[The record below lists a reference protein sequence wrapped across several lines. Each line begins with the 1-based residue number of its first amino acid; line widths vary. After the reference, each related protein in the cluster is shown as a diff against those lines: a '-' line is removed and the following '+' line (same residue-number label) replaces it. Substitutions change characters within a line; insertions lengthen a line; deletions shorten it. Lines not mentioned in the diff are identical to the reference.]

1 MAKKTTANKAVK
13 RTQRRLTQKEQ
24 YKEVVAKRPPK
35 KKSPEQLKLL
45 TNPEDTPK
53 NPLTWERLM
62 NWLADTGWVEGFI
75 RKKISPMDAHLIEDY
90 TQSLWVTLLE
100 TPKDRMMEIWYHGKG
115 AFVNYIK
122 AILGVQLRCFGN
134 VYRLNKH
141 FHHTHV
147 CLDDDQWAAF
157 EEGNT
162 TTHYDTVYP
171 VKYNCPSGN
180 RAKMVRMEH
189 DLMDAVADYNDLIY
203 NQIHSELLYEH
214 TTKET
219 IQEDETT
226 GDDNARSEES
236 DTELQ
241 EPSISDDDISR

>member
-1 MAKKTTANKAVK
+1 MAKKKSAAAVN
-13 RTQRRLTQKEQ
+13 TQRRLTQKEQ
-24 YKEVVAKRPPK
+24 YKEVISKRPPK

-62 NWLADTGWVEGFI
+62 EWLADTGWVEGFI

-90 TQSLWVTLLE
+90 TQSLWLSLLE
-100 TPKDRMMEIWYHGKG
+100 VKKERMMEIWYHGKG

-122 AILGVQLRCFGN
+122 TILSIQLKSTSSPAYC
-134 VYRLNKH
+134 VNKH

-147 CLDDDQWAAF
+147 CLDDDQWAVF

-162 TTHYDTVYP
+162 LSHYDTVYP

-203 NQIHSELLYEH
+203 NQIHSELLYEY
-214 TTKET
+214 TTKEN
-219 IQEDETT
+219 ISQDETT
-226 GDDNARSEES
+226 GDDSTRSEDS

-241 EPSISDDDISR
+241 EPSLSDDDIPR